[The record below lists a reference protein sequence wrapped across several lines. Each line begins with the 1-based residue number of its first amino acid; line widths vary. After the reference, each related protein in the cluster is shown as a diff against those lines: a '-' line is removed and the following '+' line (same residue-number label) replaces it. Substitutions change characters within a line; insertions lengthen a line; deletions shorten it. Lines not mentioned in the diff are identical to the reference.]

1 MMLSTKDAT
10 AAADRRG
17 SSNGLQDSGRVDA
30 DDTQAVGSVAP
41 WLVALVF
48 TPLYA
53 LALFA
58 GFAFFLTP
66 ESVSP
71 FWPSAGVAA
80 AALLLTP
87 YRLWPLI
94 AILIGVSQYAVVSF
108 VPASS
113 AMAFVNVLDVVGPV
127 VGVTLFRVFLGP
139 SVQISSLK
147 HALAITVLAI
157 AVSAVTALSS
167 TYRFVHLSPSVDF
180 LSAWQVWWFGHTL
193 GVVVATPLI
202 LAWVEN
208 PRIGDFELGRG
219 LELGFGFALLLAAGI
234 WVLGASPEPFTSI
247 LDYPFVTVPLIIW
260 LTLRFDIRVVT
271 LASALIAFFTVW
283 NASEGRGPFM
293 MTVADSVQSNII
305 GIQAFLA
312 TVSLSS
318 LFLCAALADQRRA
331 TAAKELL
338 QRQAAEAQ
346 KLELVAR
353 LAGSVAHD
361 FNNDLTIMMSWIDF
375 LKDRTKGDRELERAV
390 GQISRAADRGASIT
404 NQLLSFGRAAPGP
417 KQTINVASL
426 TKDWETLLQ
435 PLFHGPRRLEVT
447 ADPDVGFV
455 RADPHQ
461 LEQALL
467 NLGINARDAMP
478 KGGTLRI
485 HAFPIQGGAG
495 KARRVGIRVSDDGEG
510 MSDEVLG
517 HIFEPFFTTKEEG
530 RGTGLGLPSV
540 HRIVKGLGGTIEVE
554 SAPGKGTHFQ
564 ISLPAAEAAPKPVS
578 TLQTSTEPVT
588 ETILVVDDDDGVRE
602 AVSLTLESGGYTV
615 LPATN
620 GTEALA
626 VMKDHADIVDLVIT
640 DLNMPEKGGEALID
654 DLWRERPSL
663 PVLVVS
669 GYSSSDDAEA
679 LPEQIQ
685 FVPKPFS
692 AKVLLTCVRE
702 ALDSRRPSKLSA

>member
-1 MMLSTKDAT
+1 MLSTKHGT
-10 AAADRRG
+10 AGKLRG
-17 SSNGLQDSGRVDA
+17 SSNGPEGSERA
-30 DDTQAVGSVAP
+30 DDEQAVADISP
-41 WLVALVF
+41 WLVALGF

-53 LALFA
+53 LSLFA

-66 ESVSP
+66 DSVSP
-71 FWPSAGVAA
+71 FWPSAGVLS

-87 YRLWPLI
+87 YRVWPLL
-94 AILIGVSQYAVVSF
+94 AILAGVCEYAIVGI
-108 VPASS
+108 VPENA
-113 AMAFVNVLDVVGPV
+113 ALAFVNVLDVVGPV
-127 VGVTLFRVFLGP
+127 VGATLFRVFVSP
-139 SVQISSLK
+139 RIQISSLK
-147 HALAITVLAI
+147 HAVALTGLAFVVAAL
-157 AVSAVTALSS
+157 TALSS
-167 TYRFVHLSPSVDF
+167 TYRFVHLSPSVHYV
-180 LSAWQVWWFGHTL
+180 SAWQAWWFGHAL
-193 GVVVATPLI
+193 GVIIVTPL
-202 LAWVEN
+202 LLSWVDN
-208 PRIGDFELGRG
+208 PRIGSFELGRG
-219 LELGFGFALLLAAGI
+219 LELSFVFALLLAAGI
-234 WVLGASPEPFTSI
+234 WVLGASPEPFASI
-247 LDYPFVTVPLIIW
+247 LDFPFVTFPLIIW
-260 LTLRFDIRVVT
+260 LALRFDIRTVT

-283 NASEGRGPFM
+283 NASQGRGPFT
-293 MTVADSVQSNII
+293 MTVAESVQANIL
-305 GIQAFLA
+305 GIQTFLA

-318 LFLCAALADQRRA
+318 LFLAAGLADRRRA
-331 TAAKELL
+331 TEAKELL

-375 LKDRTKGDRELERAV
+375 LKDRTGGNPELERAV
-390 GQISRAADRGASIT
+390 AQISRAADRGASIT

-417 KQTINVASL
+417 KQTVDVTSL

-447 ADPDVGFV
+447 ADADTGFV

-467 NLGINARDAMP
+467 NLAINARDAMP

-485 HAFPIQGGAG
+485 HAFPMRDGVG
-495 KARRVGIRVSDDGEG
+495 KDERVGILVSDDGEG
-510 MSDEVLG
+510 MSEEVRSR
-517 HIFEPFFTTKEEG
+517 IFEPFFTTKEEG

-540 HRIVKGLGGTIEVE
+540 QRIVKDLGGTMQVE
-554 SAPGKGTHFQ
+554 SSPGEGTHFQ
-564 ISLPAAEAAPKPVS
+564 ISLPAAQAAPKPPPSPDLAAV
-578 TLQTSTEPVT
+578 PVT

-620 GTEALA
+620 GVEALA
-626 VMKDHADIVDLVIT
+626 VMKAHADIVDLVIT

-654 DLWRERPSL
+654 DLFKTRPSL

-669 GYSSSDDAEA
+669 GYSSSDDAEE

-692 AKVLLTCVRE
+692 GKLLLSCVRE
-702 ALDSRRPSKLSA
+702 ALDNRRPSKLSA